1 MSILKIKVENSKFV
15 DATCENGSVEKCK
28 PRRVLANGWDCR
40 IFGNGK
46 IYCEAR
52 ENYDDGEHFMK
63 FVVNSYNTYQ
73 LKLKKPNQPTEI
85 VEKGYIPNNRIK
97 SIKQICLTGGPID
110 ARRGYFLF

>member
-1 MSILKIKVENSKFV
+1 MTDLIIEIKDRKFVNATCGNDVINKIK
-15 DATCENGSVEKCK
+15 
-28 PRRVLANGWDCR
+28 PRHIVANGWDCR

-73 LKLKKPNQPTEI
+73 LKLRKPNKPTEI
-85 VEKGYIPNNRIK
+85 LEKGYIPNNRIK
-97 SIKQICLTGGPID
+97 SVKQICLTGGPID
-110 ARRGYFLF
+110 ARRGYLLF